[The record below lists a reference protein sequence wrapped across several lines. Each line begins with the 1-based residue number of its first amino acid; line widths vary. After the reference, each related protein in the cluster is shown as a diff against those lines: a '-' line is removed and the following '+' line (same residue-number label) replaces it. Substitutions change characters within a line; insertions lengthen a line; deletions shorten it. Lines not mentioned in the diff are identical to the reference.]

1 MEINREETGRN
12 IMNEKYESINEKI
25 IDLEEKN
32 PSEESKKNT
41 IYSEELIQDN
51 INSLIDRKKSSDST
65 SISLSN
71 EENITQASEI
81 SLLCPYANNAI
92 NQNNNINITNSN
104 DGCQEKLNYFY
115 GIEKYFFNVMPDKF
129 SEYKKSKNYLPKNNN
144 NINEEDIKELEN
156 EAVDENN
163 IQMVDNK
170 FNNNCI
176 ANDNF
181 YPIFGNIF
189 YYTYNNLYFN
199 YQNQN
204 IRNNNDNTNN
214 YSNINKIIYQE
225 TKEKKKENIIP
236 KEEKRKNLNNDFV
249 KSNDEQDINIYIIKK
264 IKKNCKKN
272 NVSNKNNKNNKNN
285 YNYSETINHNYK
297 YSKNNNYNYKY
308 KKYINYNYKNSN
320 HTLFEKKK
328 EIKQNKFMNNNNS
341 NNCYYSKKPRKIIYY

>member
-12 IMNEKYESINEKI
+12 IKIEKNESINEKI
-25 IDLEEKN
+25 NDLEEKN
-32 PSEESKKNT
+32 SSEESKENT
-41 IYSEELIQDN
+41 IYSEELMQDN

-71 EENITQASEI
+71 EENISQASEI
-81 SLLCPYANNAI
+81 SLLCPYANKSI

-104 DGCQEKLNYFY
+104 DLCQEKLNYFY
-115 GIEKYFFNVMPDKF
+115 GVENYFFNVMPDKF

-156 EAVDENN
+156 ETVDENN

-176 ANDNF
+176 ANNNF

-204 IRNNNDNTNN
+204 IRNNNDITNTNN
-214 YSNINKIIYQE
+214 YSNTNKIIYQE

-236 KEEKRKNLNNDFV
+236 KEKKIKNLKNDFV
-249 KSNDEQDINIYIIKK
+249 NSNDEQDINIYIIKK
-264 IKKNCKKN
+264 INKNCKKN
-272 NVSNKNNKNNKNN
+272 NNVINKNNKNI

-297 YSKNNNYNYKY
+297 FSKYKYNYKY
-308 KKYINYNYKNSN
+308 TNYNYKNSN
-320 HTLFEKKK
+320 HTLVEKKK
-328 EIKQNKFMNNNNS
+328 EIKKNNFMNNNNS
-341 NNCYYSKKPRKIIYY
+341 NNYYYCKKPRKIIYY

>member
-1 MEINREETGRN
+1 MEISREETGQN
-12 IMNEKYESINEKI
+12 IIIKKNESINEKI
-25 IDLEEKN
+25 NDLEEKN
-32 PSEESKKNT
+32 SSEESKENT
-41 IYSEELIQDN
+41 IYSEELMQDN

-71 EENITQASEI
+71 EENISQASEI
-81 SLLCPYANNAI
+81 SLLCPYANKSI

-104 DGCQEKLNYFY
+104 DVCQEKFNYFY

-156 EAVDENN
+156 ETVDENN

-176 ANDNF
+176 ANNNF

-204 IRNNNDNTNN
+204 IRNNNDITNTNN
-214 YSNINKIIYQE
+214 YSNTNKIIYQE

-236 KEEKRKNLNNDFV
+236 KEKKVKNLKNDFV
-249 KSNDEQDINIYIIKK
+249 NSNDEQDINIYIIKK
-264 IKKNCKKN
+264 INKNCKKN
-272 NVSNKNNKNNKNN
+272 NNVINKNNKNI

-297 YSKNNNYNYKY
+297 FSKYKYNYKY
-308 KKYINYNYKNSN
+308 TNYNYKNSI
-320 HTLFEKKK
+320 HTLVEKKK
-328 EIKQNKFMNNNNS
+328 EIKKNNFMKNNNS
-341 NNCYYSKKPRKIIYY
+341 NNYYYSKKPRKIIYY

>member
-1 MEINREETGRN
+1 MEISREETGQN
-12 IMNEKYESINEKI
+12 IIIKKNESINEKI
-25 IDLEEKN
+25 NDLEEKN
-32 PSEESKKNT
+32 SSEESKENT
-41 IYSEELIQDN
+41 IYSEELMQDN

-71 EENITQASEI
+71 EENISQASEI
-81 SLLCPYANNAI
+81 SLLCPYANKSI

-104 DGCQEKLNYFY
+104 DVCQEKFNYFY

-129 SEYKKSKNYLPKNNN
+129 SEYKKSKNYLPKNNI

-156 EAVDENN
+156 ETVDENN

-176 ANDNF
+176 ANNNF

-204 IRNNNDNTNN
+204 IRNNNDITNTNN
-214 YSNINKIIYQE
+214 YSNTNKIIYQE

-236 KEEKRKNLNNDFV
+236 KEKKIKNLKNDFV
-249 KSNDEQDINIYIIKK
+249 NSNDEQDINIYIIKK
-264 IKKNCKKN
+264 INKNCKKN
-272 NVSNKNNKNNKNN
+272 NNVINKNNKNI

-297 YSKNNNYNYKY
+297 FSKYKYNYKY
-308 KKYINYNYKNSN
+308 TNYNYKNSN
-320 HTLFEKKK
+320 HTLVEKKK
-328 EIKQNKFMNNNNS
+328 EIKKNNFMKNNNS
-341 NNCYYSKKPRKIIYY
+341 NNYYYSKKPRKIIYY